1 MLASGAPWMTGNRLL
16 DLLIGLAALI
26 STLAFV
32 GAIYQVIAT
41 RLSEGKYPP
50 PGRLV
55 DVGGYRLH
63 IHCSGPEGA
72 QGGPTVVMDAGIGEC
87 SLGWSPVQ
95 PEVTKFARVCTYDRA
110 GLGWS
115 DSAPTART
123 SQQIVNDLHT
133 LLTNAG
139 IEPPYVMVGHSF
151 GGLNLRLYASQF
163 PEEVAGMVLVDS
175 AHEDYSIRHLL
186 PLYIR
191 LGLLTAPLGIPRLFA
206 GVVVSENPI
215 FAGDSKYP
223 SAYRAVATSTKYL
236 NTVRREWSAVDESW
250 SQARG
255 SKKSLG
261 DRPLVVL
268 LPTSDHELFPLARKL
283 QTDLAN
289 RSTEGKL
296 ILVEN
301 SGHHIQHD
309 RPEVV
314 VDAVREVV
322 EAVRRKTIGV

>member
-1 MLASGAPWMTGNRLL
+1 MTGSPLL

-26 STLAFV
+26 LTLAFV

-41 RLSEGKYPP
+41 RLAEREYPP

-72 QGGPTVVMDAGIGEC
+72 SGGPTVIMDAGIGEC
-87 SLGWSPVQ
+87 SLGWGLVQ
-95 PEVTKFARVCTYDRA
+95 PEIAKFARVCTYDRA

-115 DSAPTART
+115 DPAPTPRT
-123 SQQIVNDLHT
+123 SRQIVSDLHA

-139 IEPPYVMVGHSF
+139 IGPPYVMVGHSF
-151 GGLNLRLYASQF
+151 GGLNARLYASQF
-163 PEEVAGMVLVDS
+163 PEDVAGMVLVNS
-175 AHEDYSIRHLL
+175 AHEDY
-186 PLYIR
+186 PIR
-191 LGLLTAPLGIPRLFA
+191 LPMLIRIGLLTAPIGIPRLF
-206 GVVVSENPI
+206 GLFFVSENPI
-215 FAGDSKYP
+215 FDRHSRHP
-223 SAYRAVATSTKYL
+223 SAYRSIATSTRYL
-236 NTVRREWSAVDESW
+236 NTVRREWSAAEESW
-250 SQARG
+250 SQARS

-268 LPTSDHELFPLARKL
+268 FARFNHAIFLVLRKL
-283 QTDLAN
+283 QMELAQ
-289 RSTEGKL
+289 RSTKGRL
-296 ILVEN
+296 VFVEN

-309 RPEVV
+309 QPEVV
-314 VDAVREVV
+314 VEAIREMV

>member
-1 MLASGAPWMTGNRLL
+1 MTGYRFLYLL
-16 DLLIGLAALI
+16 LGLVALI
-26 STLAFV
+26 STLALV
-32 GAIYQVIAT
+32 GTVYQVIVA
-41 RLSEGKYPP
+41 RLDQQKYPP

-72 QGGPTVVMDAGIGEC
+72 SGPTVVMDAGIGEC
-87 SLGWSPVQ
+87 SLGWGLVQ
-95 PEVTKFARVCTYDRA
+95 PEIAKFARVCTYDRA

-115 DSAPTART
+115 DPAPTPRT
-123 SQQIVNDLHT
+123 SRQIVSDLHA

-139 IEPPYVMVGHSF
+139 IGPPYVMVGHSF
-151 GGLNLRLYASQF
+151 GGLNVRLYASQF

-175 AHEDYSIRHLL
+175 AHEDYPIRL
-186 PLYIR
+186 PLLIR
-191 LGLLTAPLGIPRLFA
+191 VGLLTAPLGIPRLFA
-206 GVVVSENPI
+206 QDIVSENPI

-223 SAYRAVATSTKYL
+223 SSYRTIATSTKYL
-236 NTVRREWSAVDESW
+236 NTVRREWSAAEESW
-250 SQARG
+250 SQARS
-255 SKKSLG
+255 SKKSLA

-268 LPTSDHELFPLARKL
+268 FARFNHKIFRVLRKL
-283 QTDLAN
+283 QMELAQ

-296 ILVEN
+296 IFVEN